1 MPASVKSI
9 ASAKAMRL
17 LIRKNDDKRDKGL
30 PTEVKG
36 VTRFNDI
43 SYGPAGKWNLLDIYV
58 PDTSSDDKYPL
69 PSASALVSTST
80 TASDAN
86 SAPNAASPSEPPR
99 RRPVPAIINIHGGGW
114 IYGTKE
120 TYQFYGL
127 ALPGRVL
134 HSSISITAWPLKL
147 YFLKSL
153 TM

>member
-17 LIRKNDDKRDKGL
+17 LIRKNDDRRDKGL

-69 PSASALVSTST
+69 PSASAHVSTST

-86 SAPNAASPSEPPR
+86 SAPNAALL
-99 RRPVPAIINIHGGGW
+99 RPNRHAGGL
-114 IYGTKE
+114 Y
-120 TYQFYGL
+120 L
-127 ALPGRVL
+127 R
-134 HSSISITAWPLKL
+134 SSISTEADGSTGQRRLTSFTA
-147 YFLKSL
+147 
-153 TM
+153 